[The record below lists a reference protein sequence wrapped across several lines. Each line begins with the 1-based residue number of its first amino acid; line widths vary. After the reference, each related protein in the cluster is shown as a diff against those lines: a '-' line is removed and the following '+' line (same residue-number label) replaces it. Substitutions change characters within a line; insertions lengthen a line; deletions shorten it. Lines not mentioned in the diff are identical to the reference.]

1 MSKIRYDTSK
11 SLVFDLFREFFPI
24 AKYDCLKIKVKRMKT
39 LIFDVNLSQTCDN
52 KLNFRAAAIPTQIRH
67 HNKEFLLYYIQS

>member
-1 MSKIRYDTSK
+1 
-11 SLVFDLFREFFPI
+11 
-24 AKYDCLKIKVKRMKT
+24 MKT